1 MTVFFIINCFPRPG
15 SVAVYVVYIA
25 GFPNP
30 HGSPFNTG
38 DIFSVKA
45 LKVGFCQSPEDYKY
59 ITIAST
65 PVSEKNPDR
74 LASGYSKGTIDQ
86 PTRRSGWVGKKPEMV
101 DLMVVADGVKM
112 TH

>member
-1 MTVFFIINCFPRPG
+1 MPFTLF
-15 SVAVYVVYIA
+15 YIA

-65 PVSEKNPDR
+65 PVS
-74 LASGYSKGTIDQ
+74 
-86 PTRRSGWVGKKPEMV
+86 VKKPRPAGERLFQRNYRPADKTVRVGWKEAGLSVNELLPSEQILV